1 MEFKEFALLCEKIK
15 STTSK
20 LEKISLLG
28 NFLKRLDDEEL
39 KVTVKFLSGKIFQPW
54 INKEIQVGYSTILSV
69 IYELSKETKENITDL
84 LTKKGDLGE
93 AAYIIFNKGK
103 KIRPFIEKKFSLK
116 EVYERINKISEFK
129 GEKSYYYKKGI
140 LKDLFLNSEPIE
152 IKYII
157 KIITNELRIGLHE
170 GLIEEAIAYAFN
182 KTSSQIKEAF
192 LILPDL
198 SEVAV
203 LAKKDELN
211 ISIVPLKPTNFMLA
225 EAMQNAVEVT
235 SYFAKQLYVEFK
247 YDGIRAQIHKKGNE
261 VKIFSRKLE
270 DITFFVPE
278 IKEAIKDI
286 NGDFI
291 LDCEIIS
298 FKNGKPLPFNI
309 LQRRLRRKNINEDL
323 IKEIPLYAMVFDVL
337 YFETKPCTELT
348 LKQRKEILSKMKLK
362 EPIFIVDFFIVK
374 TPNEIEE
381 LFKKSIAEGYEGL
394 MIKDPDSI
402 YTPGKRGKYWIKLKK
417 EFDTIDA
424 VIVAAEY
431 GHGKRAG
438 ILSDYTFAVKGENG
452 ELRIIGKAYSGLT
465 DEEIEFLDK
474 KLRSLAI
481 QEIGNKIIVKPEI
494 VIEVGFDSIQK
505 SDRYDSGFALRF
517 PRIKKLR
524 LDKNVEEI
532 ATIEKVIRIYE
543 TKKKLQAD
551 HSLFQTDFLQS

>member
-417 EFDTIDA
+417 
-424 VIVAAEY
+424 
-431 GHGKRAG
+431 
-438 ILSDYTFAVKGENG
+438 N
-452 ELRIIGKAYSGLT
+452 LT
-465 DEEIEFLDK
+465 
-474 KLRSLAI
+474 R
-481 QEIGNKIIVKPEI
+481 
-494 VIEVGFDSIQK
+494 
-505 SDRYDSGFALRF
+505 
-517 PRIKKLR
+517 
-524 LDKNVEEI
+524 
-532 ATIEKVIRIYE
+532 
-543 TKKKLQAD
+543 
-551 HSLFQTDFLQS
+551 